1 MGEQR
6 YEFNIEDPIGPDR
19 KKPTNQCLMYKYG
32 VGEEGVLTISLEERI
47 YKLERDEAAF
57 LQQIRN
63 INTK

>member
-1 MGEQR
+1 M
-6 YEFNIEDPIGPDR
+6 GPDR
-19 KKPTNQCLMYKYG
+19 KRPTNQCLLYKYG

-57 LQQIRN
+57 LEQIKN